1 MATKKAKIPT
11 SVEEAK
17 LIIRSY
23 MEHPVNWPVICEE
36 VKANL
41 HVLPE
46 AVQKHYRETSVTK
59 LRRRMNDQIQRY
71 LLMEIED
78 VSEDLM
84 EDVERLK
91 VEDGRRRRSLSEKRP
106 PQKRKAEATGPKKV
120 SN

>member
-1 MATKKAKIPT
+1 MTKTVFLMNGVIYIYICYTGRFFISHASSNSSDMATKKAKIPT

-78 VSEDLM
+78 VSED
-84 EDVERLK
+84 
-91 VEDGRRRRSLSEKRP
+91 
-106 PQKRKAEATGPKKV
+106 
-120 SN
+120 